1 MPIKL
6 VLSESQIAPVVTVRS
21 IADAAR
27 FLELA
32 EKDKLCKKGAG
43 PSLAP
48 EELAAMN
55 SYRDWVLTSSKA
67 YRS

>member
-1 MPIKL
+1 MSIEL
-6 VLSESQIAPVVTVRS
+6 VLSELQIAPATTGRS

-32 EKDKLCKKGAG
+32 EKATLCDKGRG

-48 EELAAMN
+48 EELATMN
-55 SYRDWVLTSSKA
+55 SYRDWVLTSGT
-67 YRS
+67 